1 MFKSEW
7 RKVLT
12 TRKMIVSIVA
22 VLFIPVL
29 YSGMFLW
36 AFWDPYA
43 NLNNIPVA
51 VVNEDQ
57 GTTYEGEEMALGEEL
72 TKKLIESAQFKFE
85 EVPSDK
91 AKEQLENLDY
101 YMVIRIPENFSAHAT
116 TLLDEEPSK
125 LVIDYI
131 PNEGYNFLGAQIGE
145 TALDRIKAEVNSQ
158 VTKTYAEQLFTSITT
173 LGDGFTEAADGAG
186 ELDNGAKK
194 IVDGAQ
200 DLEGY
205 LEQLAASTIELSDG
219 TDELTTGAK
228 KAASGANDLAKGIA
242 TIEDGSK
249 QLAAGA
255 SQAATG
261 ADDLAQGITSYTEGA
276 AQVAAGQATLVEK
289 QQSLTAGISNVAS
302 GSASL
307 QAGAN
312 QLNSSAASLHEGISA
327 LSQQMQGVLASLPQ
341 EQAQA
346 LQATL
351 NQLNQGSEQL
361 AGGVSQLAASA
372 GELQQGAAQ
381 VQEGSKQLA
390 AGQQQ
395 AAEGANKLVA
405 NSDALVKGAESL
417 QAGNATLASKLSEL
431 ADGAGTAKAG
441 ANELAS
447 GLNTL
452 VEGSATLNDGT
463 SLLAEKSGELA
474 DGSSTLAAGTKE
486 LADGTTTLASK
497 LTEASEEVNIQPSDK
512 NYDMVA
518 QPVTVDK
525 EAINEVPNY
534 GTGFAPYFI
543 SLGLFVGALL
553 ISIVFPL
560 VEPAIRPTS
569 AVAWFFSKVSILAA
583 VGIIQSLISVAV
595 VVGLLGLEPENLLMF
610 TLTAILTSFTFLAII
625 QMFVSIFGDPGRFIA
640 ILTLIIQ
647 LTTSAGTF
655 PLELVPDPLR
665 SFNPFFP
672 MTYSVQAFKATI
684 STGDMAFLGFN
695 NAVLAGFMI
704 ACLAITFGYFA
715 LVFKKR
721 YSKEQEAAEA

>member
-12 TRKMIVSIVA
+12 TRKMMISIIA

-36 AFWDPYA
+36 AFWDPYDH
-43 NLNNIPVA
+43 LSSLPVA
-51 VVNEDQ
+51 IVNDDK
-57 GTTYEGEEMALGEEL
+57 GTTYEGEEMALGKEL
-72 TKKLIESAQFKFE
+72 TEKLIDSEQFKFE
-85 EVPSDK
+85 EVSSDTAEK
-91 AKEQLENLDY
+91 QLEDLDY
-101 YMVIRIPENFSAHAT
+101 YMIIRIPENFSEHAT
-116 TLLDEEPSK
+116 TLLDESPSK

-131 PNEGYNFLGAQIGE
+131 PNEGYNFLSAQIGD
-145 TALDRIKAEVNSQ
+145 TALERIKAEVNTQ
-158 VTKTYAEQLFTSITT
+158 VSKTYAEQLFTSITE
-173 LGDGFTEAADGAG
+173 LGNGFAEAADGAG
-186 ELDNGAKK
+186 ELDTGAKK
-194 IVDGAQ
+194 IVDGAE

-205 LEQLAASTIELSDG
+205 LQQLAASTVELSDG
-219 TDELTTGAK
+219 TDQLATGAK

-242 TIEDGSK
+242 TLEDGSK

-255 SQAATG
+255 GQAATG
-261 ADDLAQGITSYTEGA
+261 ANDLAQGITSYTEGA

-289 QQSLTAGISNVAS
+289 QQQLASGISNVAS
-302 GSASL
+302 GSANL

-312 QLNSSAASLHEGISA
+312 QLNNSAASLHQGIGA
-327 LSQQMQGVLASLPQ
+327 LSEQMQGVLASLPP

-351 NQLNQGSEQL
+351 NQLNEGSEQL
-361 AGGVSQLAASA
+361 AGGVSQLASSA
-372 GELQQGAAQ
+372 GQLQQGAAQ
-381 VQEGSKQLA
+381 LQEGSKQIA

-395 AAEGANKLVA
+395 VAAGANKLVE
-405 NSDALVKGAESL
+405 NSDALVNGAASL
-417 QAGNATLASKLSEL
+417 QAGNATLASKLNEL
-431 ADGAGTAKAG
+431 ATGAGSAKAG

-447 GLNTL
+447 GLNEL
-452 VEGSATLNDGT
+452 VQGSSTLNSGS

-474 DGSSTLAAGTKE
+474 EGSSTLTAGTKE
-486 LADGTTTLASK
+486 LADGTSTLQTK
-497 LTEASEEVNIQPSDK
+497 LTEASEEAEIHPNDK
-512 NYDMVA
+512 NYDMAA

-525 EAINEVPNY
+525 EAVNEVPNY

-569 AVAWFFSKVSILAA
+569 ARAWFFSKVSILTV

-595 VVGLLGLEPENLLMF
+595 VVGVLGLETENLLMF

-625 QMFVSIFGDPGRFIA
+625 QMLVSIFGDPGRFIA

-655 PLELVPDPLR
+655 PIELVPDPLKV
-665 SFNPFFP
+665 FNPFFP
-672 MTYSVQAFKATI
+672 MTYSVQAFKSTI

-695 NAVLAGFMI
+695 TSVLAGFMVV
-704 ACLAITFGYFA
+704 CLIITFGYFA

-721 YSKEQEAAEA
+721 YSNEATTEA

>member
-43 NLNNIPVA
+43 NLKSIPVA

-72 TKKLIESAQFKFE
+72 TKKLIDSQQFKFE
-85 EVPSDK
+85 EVSSDK
-91 AKEQLENLDY
+91 AKKQLEDLDY
-101 YMVIRIPENFSAHAT
+101 YMIIRIPENFSEHAT
-116 TLLDEEPSK
+116 TLLDESPSK

-158 VTKTYAEQLFTSITT
+158 VSKTYAEQLFTSITK

-242 TIEDGSK
+242 TIEDGST

-255 SQAATG
+255 NQAASG
-261 ADDLAQGITSYTEGA
+261 ATDLAQGISSYTEGA
-276 AQVAAGQATLVEK
+276 AQVAAGQSTLVEK
-289 QQSLTAGISNVAS
+289 QQALTAGISNVAN

-312 QLNSSAASLHEGISA
+312 QLNNSAASLHQGIGA
-327 LSQQMQGVLASLPQ
+327 LSQQMQGVLASLPP

-351 NQLNQGSEQL
+351 DQLNTGSEQL

-381 VQEGSKQLA
+381 LQEGSTQLA

-395 AAEGANKLVA
+395 VADGANKLVA
-405 NSDALVKGAESL
+405 NSEALVNGAASL
-417 QAGNATLASKLSEL
+417 QSGNETLASKLSEL
-431 ADGAGTAKAG
+431 ANGAGTAKAG

-447 GLNTL
+447 GLNAL
-452 VEGSATLNDGT
+452 VQGSATLNDGT

-474 DGSSTLAAGTKE
+474 DGSSTLAEGTKE

-497 LTEASEEVNIQPSDK
+497 LTEASEEVNIQPNEQ
-512 NYDMVA
+512 NYEMVA
-518 QPVTVDK
+518 QPVTVEK
-525 EAINEVPNY
+525 EAVNHVPNY

-569 AVAWFFSKVSILAA
+569 AVAWFFSKVSILAV

-595 VVGLLGLEPENLLMF
+595 VVGLLGLEPDNLLMF

-625 QMFVSIFGDPGRFIA
+625 QMLVSIFGDPGRFIA

-655 PLELVPDPLR
+655 PLELVPEPLK

-695 NAVLAGFMI
+695 SSVLAGFMI
-704 ACLAITFGYFA
+704 ACLVITFGYFA

-721 YSKEQEAAEA
+721 YSKESEAVEA

>member
-12 TRKMIVSIVA
+12 TRKMIISIVA

-36 AFWDPYA
+36 AFWDPYDH
-43 NLNNIPVA
+43 LSSLPVA
-51 VVNEDQ
+51 VVNDDK
-57 GTTYEGEEMALGEEL
+57 GTTYEGEKMELGDEL
-72 TKKLIESAQFKFE
+72 TKKLIDSEQFKFE
-85 EVPSDK
+85 EVSSDTADK
-91 AKEQLENLDY
+91 QLKDLDY
-101 YMVIRIPENFSAHAT
+101 YMIIRIPENFSEHAT
-116 TLLDEEPSK
+116 TLLDETPSK

-145 TALDRIKAEVNSQ
+145 TALDRIKAEVNGQ
-158 VTKTYAEQLFTSITT
+158 VSKTYAEQLFASITK
-173 LGDGFTEAADGAG
+173 LGDGFTEAANGAG
-186 ELDNGAKK
+186 ELDAGAKK
-194 IVDGAQ
+194 VVDGAE

-205 LEQLAASTIELSDG
+205 LEQLASSTVELSDG
-219 TDELTTGAK
+219 TDKLATGAK
-228 KAASGANDLAKGIA
+228 KAASGATDLAKGIG

-255 SQAATG
+255 GQAATG
-261 ADDLAQGITSYTEGA
+261 ANDLAKGITSYTEGA

-289 QQSLTAGISNVAS
+289 QQALAAGISNVAS

-312 QLNSSAASLHEGISA
+312 QLNNSAAGLHQGISA
-327 LSQQMQGVLASLPQ
+327 LSQQMQGVLASLPE

-351 NQLNQGSEQL
+351 NQLNEGSEQL
-361 AGGVSQLAASA
+361 AGGVSQLASSA
-372 GELQQGAAQ
+372 GQLQQGAAQ
-381 VQEGSKQLA
+381 LQDGSTQIA

-395 AAEGANKLVA
+395 VAAGANKLVA
-405 NSDALVKGAESL
+405 NSDALVKGAASL

-431 ADGAGTAKAG
+431 ANGAGTAKAG

-452 VEGSATLNDGT
+452 VQGSTTLNDGT

-474 DGSSTLAAGTKE
+474 EGSSTLAKGTKE
-486 LADGTTTLASK
+486 LADGTTTLAGK
-497 LTEASEEVNIQPSDK
+497 LSEASDEVNIQPNDK

-518 QPVTVDK
+518 QPVKVEK
-525 EAINEVPNY
+525 EAINKVPNY

-560 VEPAIRPTS
+560 VEPATRPTS
-569 AVAWFFSKVSILAA
+569 ARAWFFSKVSILAA

-595 VVGLLGLEPENLLMF
+595 VVGILGLEPENLLMF

-625 QMFVSIFGDPGRFIA
+625 QMLVSIFGDPGRFIA

-655 PLELVPDPLR
+655 PLELVPDPLK

-695 NAVLAGFMI
+695 NSVLAGFMI
-704 ACLAITFGYFA
+704 VFLIITFGYFA

-721 YSKEQEAAEA
+721 YSNEAATPEA